1 MKQNPNPNG
10 QGLGVGFHPIQKYPK
25 TRFFGWCIGG
35 CHVNLAIL
43 LSCSYLQGL
52 HFRARGHQSRGH
64 LHCIGYCHI
73 SYFHNKFAIQGERG
87 VCQQIFE
94 PCIYG

>member
-25 TRFFGWCIGG
+25 TRFFGW